1 VAINTSINRIKKEG
15 RTIYTNQLPDSLIQN
30 DDYSNLMQ
38 EEETRILIE
47 AIQKLNE
54 IDKSIMLL
62 YLDGLSYNEIA
73 GIIGISASNVGV
85 RISRAKDMLKKI
97 LKD

>member
-1 VAINTSINRIKKEG
+1 
-15 RTIYTNQLPDSLIQN
+15 LIQN

-85 RISRAKDMLKKI
+85 RISRAKEMLKKI